1 MNIDRA
7 GHWDEVYRSRHE
19 TDVSWYEPAPDLALG
34 FVARM
39 GLAPDDPI
47 VDVGTGLSRLP
58 DRLLAFGYADVTLL
72 DVSAEA
78 IARGNERRRGAGL
91 GPAEGLPA
99 VVGDVTAWRPQP
111 RYRLWHDRAVLH
123 FLVGDAERTA
133 YRRVLEAA
141 VLPGGNAL
149 IATFA
154 PDGPE
159 RCSGL
164 PVLRYGAEELGTFLR
179 PTFMFVDS
187 RTFDHVTPGGAVQR
201 FHVGWLQRRAEGAA
215 R

>member
-1 MNIDRA
+1 MSIDRTR
-7 GHWDEVYRSRHE
+7 HWDEVYRTRHE
-19 TDVSWYEPAPDLALG
+19 DALSWYETSPDIALD

-58 DRLLAFGYADVTLL
+58 DRLLALGYGDVTLV

-78 IARGNERRRGAGL
+78 IARGNDRRRAAGL
-91 GPAEGLPA
+91 GPAEGLTA

-123 FLVGDAERTA
+123 FLVGDEERTA

-141 VLPGGNAL
+141 VVPGGHAL

-164 PVLRYGAEELGTFLR
+164 AVRRYGAEDLGTFLG
-179 PTFMFVDS
+179 PTFGLVGS

-201 FHVGWLQRRAEGAA
+201 FHVGWLQRRADGGA